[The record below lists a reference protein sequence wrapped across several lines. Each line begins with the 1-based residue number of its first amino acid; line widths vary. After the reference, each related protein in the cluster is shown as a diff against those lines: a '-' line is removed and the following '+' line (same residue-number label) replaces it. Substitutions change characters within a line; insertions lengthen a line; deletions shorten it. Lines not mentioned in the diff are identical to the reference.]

1 MNTSSSMIWGTK
13 HGAANRATGL
23 VIVNTGNGKGKTT
36 AALGLLLRAW
46 GHNMNVVMLQFVKS
60 STANYGEHRAARRI
74 GVEIL
79 AGGTG
84 FTQRGKNAGRNKHL
98 ARELW
103 NVAKEKI
110 NSGAYHMVI
119 LDEISYPLRY
129 GWLPVEEVIDV
140 LRHRPEK
147 VHVVITG
154 RDVPQELID
163 FADVATEVREVKH
176 HLRKGIKAQPGIE
189 F

>member
-1 MNTSSSMIWGTK
+1 MNTSRAVSGQTK
-13 HGAANRATGL
+13 HGTVNRATGL
-23 VIVNTGNGKGKTT
+23 IIVNSGNGKGKTT
-36 AALGLLLRAW
+36 AGLGLLLRAW
-46 GHNMNVVMLQFVKS
+46 GHDMKVIMLQFVKS

-74 GVEIL
+74 GIEIL
-79 AGGTG
+79 AGGAG
-84 FTQRGKNAGRNKHL
+84 FTRRGKNVDKNKHL
-98 ARELW
+98 AVELW
-103 NVAKEKI
+103 NTAKKNIE
-110 NSGAYHMVI
+110 SGCYDMVV

-129 GWLPVEEVIDV
+129 GWLPVDDVIDV
-140 LRHRPEK
+140 LRRRPEK

-163 FADVATEVREVKH
+163 FADIVTEFREVKH

>member
-1 MNTSSSMIWGTK
+1 MNTSSSVIGGTK
-13 HGAANRATGL
+13 HSAANRAIGL

-46 GHNMNVVMLQFVKS
+46 GHNMKVVMLQFVKS

-79 AGGTG
+79 AGGAG
-84 FTQRGKNAGRNKHL
+84 FTQRGKNAGKNKQL
-98 ARELW
+98 AIELW

-110 NSGAYHMVI
+110 KSGFYHMVI

-129 GWLPVEEVIDV
+129 GWLPVDEVIDI

-163 FADVATEVREVKH
+163 FADVVTEVREVKH